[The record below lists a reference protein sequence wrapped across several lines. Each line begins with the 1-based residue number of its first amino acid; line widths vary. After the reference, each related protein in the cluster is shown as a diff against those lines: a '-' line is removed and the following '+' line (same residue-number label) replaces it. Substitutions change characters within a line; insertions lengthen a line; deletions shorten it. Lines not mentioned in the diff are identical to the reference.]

1 MRMKRNGQ
9 EPPVHCVFTE
19 DGEPLEELILQ
30 SLRLFAQ
37 RELLAEGR

>member
-1 MRMKRNGQ
+1 MRRNGQ
-9 EPPVHCVFTE
+9 EPPVHCVFPE
-19 DGEPLEELILQ
+19 DGEPLGELILR